1 MVSLLAASA
10 LAVAACGGGTGSS
23 DSGSFDPKAIFKYGV
38 PGNPTSFDPRKSAPL
53 DPVFLDV
60 VYESLIKRSPA
71 GEIGPGLATQWTFS
85 PDNKALDLTLRQ
97 GVLFH
102 NGAPF
107 DSAAVVA
114 SLEAFRK
121 SGGQA
126 AALKPVTKVEARG
139 PYSVHLEF
147 SAPSGYM
154 LNILASE
161 PGMVVEPK
169 ALESP
174 DLGTKPVGTGAFQL
188 TSLVQGKITFA
199 KFDKYWNAA
208 ATSIGGIEMTVFPD
222 EPTRLRAV
230 VSGQVDGSTVGAGQ
244 EKEATANGLSV
255 VKGPNAQINGILLNT
270 ADPVFSNPLV
280 RKAMMYAFDRR
291 AISDTLFSGNCTPTV
306 QPFTEGLWPNVPE
319 LNNVNQYHDVA
330 KAKSLLAQAGV
341 PNGFTFEM
349 VNGPN
354 TTYQN
359 LAQAFQAQLAELNIT
374 AKVKTQE
381 FSQQIET
388 RRTGKFSGMV
398 SLLQVGRPDPSNV
411 VTDFYLPG
419 GTYNP
424 GSFNPPGVPELLAQA
439 RASGDEKQRQVPL
452 RQIFTSVFEAGPT
465 VIPVCSVIWVAAFKK
480 GVTGMQV
487 PKFGD
492 YDFASVKIR
501 R

>member
-1 MVSLLAASA
+1 MISLLAASA

-23 DSGSFDPKAIFKYGV
+23 DAGSFDPTAILKYAV
-38 PGNPTSFDPRKSAPL
+38 PGNPTSFDPRLSAPL

-60 VYESLIKRSPA
+60 VYESLIKRSSS
-71 GEIGPGLATQWTFS
+71 GELGPGLATQWTFS
-85 PDNKALDLTLRQ
+85 NDNKALDLTLRQ
-97 GVLFH
+97 GVVFH
-102 NGAPF
+102 NGKPF

-139 PYSVHLEF
+139 PYAVHLEF

-161 PGMVVEPK
+161 PGMVVEPG
-169 ALESP
+169 ALNSP
-174 DLGTKPVGTGAFQL
+174 DLGTKPVGTGPFQL
-188 TSLVQGKITFA
+188 TSLVQGKVTFT

-208 ATSIGGIEMTVFPD
+208 ATSIGGIEMTVFAD

-230 VSGQVDGSTVGAGQ
+230 VSGQVDGTTIGPSQ
-244 EKEATANGLSV
+244 EKEATSNGLTV
-255 VKGPNAQINGILLNT
+255 VKGPNAQIDGVLLNT
-270 ADPVFSNPLV
+270 GDPVFSKPLV
-280 RKAMMYAFDRR
+280 RKAMMYAFDRK
-291 AISDTLFSGNCTPTV
+291 AISDTLFSGNCTPAV
-306 QPFTEGLWPNVPE
+306 QPFPEGLWPNVPE
-319 LNNVNQYHDVA
+319 LNNVDQYHDVA
-330 KAKSLLAQAGV
+330 KAKDLLAQAGY
-341 PNGFTFEM
+341 PNGFTTEL

-359 LAQAFQAQLAELNIT
+359 LAQAFQAQLAEIGIT
-374 AKVKTQE
+374 AKVKTLE
-381 FSQQIET
+381 FSQMVSD
-388 RRTGKFSGMV
+388 RRSGKFSGAV
-398 SLLQVGRPDPSNV
+398 SLLQVGRPDPSQF

-419 GTYNP
+419 GSYNP
-424 GSFNPPGVPELLAQA
+424 GNFNPPGVADLLAQA
-439 RASGDEKQRQVPL
+439 RASGDEKQRQGPM
-452 RQIFTSVFEAGPT
+452 RQIFTDVFNAGPD

-492 YDFASVKIR
+492 YDFASIKIR